1 MAADALLEAPPS
13 SQFVPGNKGVA
24 QIYQQHH
31 LNLNHFDRYIWE
43 WRWGAGTLP
52 NLQIIRSWKINGQSG
67 TQRWCMDNLMRAY
80 LDLHFAD
87 FLLSAITPFGH
98 RRSPVC
104 SSCREGL
111 ATVVSC
117 NPFLH
122 AGLRHSSIRNHDSKN
137 LHGLNSRPWTTHN
150 LPQKFLRAT
159 LIPRD
164 SRALATSCR
173 DDHPKSPN
181 PLLHCIPHFWWP

>member
-122 AGLRHSSIRNHDSKN
+122 AGLRHFLDQGETTIPKIFMGWIHDREPPIIYPKN
-137 LHGLNSRPWTTHN
+137 
-150 LPQKFLRAT
+150 
-159 LIPRD
+159 
-164 SRALATSCR
+164 SCGQLWYQGILG
-173 DDHPKSPN
+173 P
-181 PLLHCIPHFWWP
+181 